1 MLLSANH
8 FIYTSFQ
15 STNPFPFS
23 SSSMARA
30 TIFYVD
36 RDVYLY
42 LYLYLYLPGEMAMA
56 LNVAEQIAKL

>member
-42 LYLYLYLPGEMAMA
+42 LYLPGETAMA
-56 LNVAEQIAKL
+56 LNIVEQIAKL

>member
-42 LYLYLYLPGEMAMA
+42 LPGETAMA